1 MSSLFNSLLFDF
13 KEIKIKSLQNN
24 NFTIVTALKDF
35 VDELNKKIDHRSLN
49 FEYDYDNNA
58 KIFYLKLKIDN
69 SKYLNILRANM
80 GIKDQE
86 TKDILQRT
94 QKYKII
100 SFNEIVWMYCLS
112 EKFMNK
118 IFKEGKKLLPTK
130 NDKFYYF
137 YLIMSKYYDVVDI
150 QMDRYF
156 ENIKKRNHFYDI
168 IHIYNF
174 NILNGYYK
182 KYIRDFNKFIK

>member
-13 KEIKIKSLQNN
+13 KEIKIYNN
-24 NFTIVTALKDF
+24 SIDKTLEKF
-35 VDELNKKIDHRSLN
+35 VEELNKKINHKSLK
-49 FEYDYDNNA
+49 FEYEYVNNE
-58 KIFYLKLKIDN
+58 KTFYLKLKIDI
-69 SKYLNILRANM
+69 SKYLNILRAIIE
-80 GIKDQE
+80 IKND
-86 TKDILQRT
+86 K
-94 QKYKII
+94 I

-118 IFKEGKKLLPTK
+118 IFKEGRTLLPIK

-150 QMDRYF
+150 QMDKYL
-156 ENIKKRNHFYDI
+156 ENIKKKKTFYDI

-174 NILNGYYK
+174 K
-182 KYIRDFNKFIK
+182 